1 MDNYLS
7 QNKFDLLRKNA
18 VLELENIGE
27 RVKANLNA
35 EFKYEMG
42 VIDLLISQSMRDG
55 ESIKQIVQDEVLP
68 DVAEVILHNRVQEKQ
83 IHTVT
88 ISSNRKNQQLS
99 YTVT

>member
-1 MDNYLS
+1 MDNHFS

-18 VLELENIGE
+18 VLELKNLGD

-42 VIDLLISQSMRDG
+42 VIDLLITQSMQDG
-55 ESIKQIVQDEVLP
+55 ESIQQIVEDAVLP
-68 DVAEVILHNRVQEKQ
+68 DVADVILNNMAQKKQ

-88 ISSNRKNQQLS
+88 ISSNRKNQQLN